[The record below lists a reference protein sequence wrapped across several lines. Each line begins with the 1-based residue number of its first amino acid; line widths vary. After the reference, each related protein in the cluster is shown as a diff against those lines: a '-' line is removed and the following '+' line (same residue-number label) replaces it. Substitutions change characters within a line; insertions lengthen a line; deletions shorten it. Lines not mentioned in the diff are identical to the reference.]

1 MMRSFVWIHRMQ
13 YGAVVSL
20 LLLILLCL
28 GWELWW
34 APLRSGGSFLVLKAV
49 PLLLPLRGLIHGR
62 RYTAQWC
69 SLFILFWVAEGAMR
83 MASDHGM
90 SQIFAV
96 AELLLATVCFF
107 CVSMYAKLTRQQ
119 C

>member
-1 MMRSFVWIHRMQ
+1 MTRNSVWIHRMH
-13 YGAVVSL
+13 YGAVASL
-20 LLLILLCL
+20 LLLIVLCL
-28 GWELWW
+28 GWELSW

-83 MASDHGM
+83 MVSDHGM
-90 SQIFAV
+90 SQRFAV
-96 AELLLATVCFF
+96 AEFILATLCFI
-107 CVSMYAKLTRQQ
+107 CVSMYAKLTRQ
-119 C
+119 